1 MGVIAGL
8 RKLRHGPLKSLGRYW
23 FPLGRAYRGLN
34 NRLPFVGSVA
44 HRIGPYGP
52 FRLDGQ
58 FAFSDFEK
66 WGSGHNRGFQRCIE
80 ACRGKRC
87 VFDVGAHIG
96 LVSLPMAAAVAAGGR
111 VYSFEPAAA
120 NLKHLRAHLALNH
133 AAEVTVVEALVGA
146 EERAAVRFY
155 ERPDA
160 DGQNSIIVKK
170 NPEFFSETERAQVT
184 LDGFCRTHALAPE
197 VIKIDVEGG
206 EIGVLEGARE
216 VLSVHR
222 PTIFLSV
229 HPTELSLLG
238 HASDSLARLIEELG
252 YSCRDVEGNPVAQF
266 RLDEYVLEPVV

>member
-1 MGVIAGL
+1 MDVISGL
-8 RKLRHGPLKSLGRYW
+8 RKLRHGPLKSLERYW
-23 FPLGRAYRGLN
+23 LPLGRTYRGLN
-34 NRLPFVGSVA
+34 SRFGIVGSVE

-52 FRLDGQ
+52 FKLDSQ
-58 FAFSDFEK
+58 FAFSDFER

-96 LVSLPMAAAVAAGGR
+96 LVTLPMGASVAEGGR

-120 NLKHLRAHLALNH
+120 NLRHLRAHLARNH
-133 AAEVTVVEALVGA
+133 AANVTVVEALVGA
-146 EERAAVRFY
+146 EEFAAVRFY

-160 DGQNSIIVKK
+160 DGQNSIVVKK
-170 NPEFFSETERAQVT
+170 NPESYGETEHPQVT
-184 LDGFCRTHALAPE
+184 LDGFCRTHGLAPE

-216 VLSVHR
+216 ILSAYR
-222 PTIFLSV
+222 PIVFLSV

-238 HASDSLARLIEELG
+238 HAPDSLARLIEKLG
-252 YSCRDVEGNPVAQF
+252 YSCRDVDGNPVARF
-266 RLDEYVLEPVV
+266 GLDEYILEPLA